1 MANFQEVLNEIKES
15 AKGSKVTFSRTDF
28 DRLAKAY
35 VNDVD
40 YKAATYSAAT
50 GEGEIETVKL
60 LRGMLKRVLRD
71 FGVDAQEAERVMDA
85 EYQIKNVDGIYELC
99 SELVYQY
106 VAAGKKFS
114 FITKPDF
121 EGSILLEEVGASQ
134 TTSKGVGEDAP
145 EFLVDKKAHKK
156 LKVKSGCPKWLKTS
170 TKK

>member
-1 MANFQEVLNEIKES
+1 MANFTEVLNEIKEA

-35 VNDVD
+35 INDVD
-40 YKAATYSAAT
+40 YKAVNYSTAN
-50 GEGEIETVKL
+50 GEEEVETVKL
-60 LRGMLKRVLRD
+60 LRGMIKRVLRD
-71 FGVDAQEAERVMDA
+71 FGVDAQEAERVMSS

-114 FITKPDF
+114 FMTKPDF
-121 EGSILLEEVGASQ
+121 EGSILLESVGAS
-134 TTSKGVGEDAP
+134 TSTSKGVGEGAD
-145 EFLVDKKAHKK
+145 EFIVEKKAHKK